1 MKLLLIT
8 STYPTPNAP
17 HQGVFNGQM
26 VAALSRLHAVRVIA
40 PIPWTSNPL
49 WKKNS
54 PSRKSMGN
62 TKNVIHPTFYYP
74 PSILRWTY
82 GFWYWLSI
90 RKSLLHLTADFRP
103 DAILGY
109 WAHPDSEAAVRA
121 ARLFK
126 VPAVV
131 MVGGS
136 DIRILAKTG
145 RRRKVIQ
152 SVLTQ
157 ANRVIAF
164 SADLARHV
172 VDLGVPSDRVDVVY
186 RGVDHNIFKSRDRS
200 EARKSLGI
208 DGESIVLVWVGRLV
222 DVKNPGMAIQAT
234 AKWKQLYGDRF
245 RLVMIGD
252 GVLKSGLERLA
263 DQLGTRQNIS
273 FLGSIPHAQIASWFQ
288 AANLTILTSHSEGV
302 PNVLLES
309 IACGTPFVATDVG
322 GVREI
327 ADPHSDHL
335 IAAGDEA
342 ALEAVVAAKLADT
355 NVYQRERS
363 TNDVHALASRIT
375 EILERT

>member
-8 STYPTPNAP
+8 STYPTPMAP
-17 HQGVFNGQM
+17 HQGVFNSQM
-26 VAALSRLHAVRVIA
+26 VSALNLLHEVRVIA
-40 PIPWTSNPL
+40 PIPWTSNPP
-49 WKKNS
+49 WKKKIR
-54 PSRKSMGN
+54 SRQSVHDK
-62 TKNVIHPTFYYP
+62 KNVSHPTFYYP
-74 PSILRWTY
+74 PSVFRWTY
-82 GFWYWLSI
+82 GSWYWHSI
-90 RKSLLHLTADFRP
+90 RRSLVQLTSDFRP

-109 WAHPDSEAAVRA
+109 WAHPDSDSAVRA

-131 MVGGS
+131 MVGGT

-152 SVLTQ
+152 SVLNR

-172 VDLGVPSDRVDVVY
+172 ADLGVPSDRVDVVY
-186 RGVDHNIFKSRDRS
+186 RGVDHSIFKPRDRS

-208 DGESIVLVWVGRLV
+208 DGDSIVLVWVGRLV
-222 DVKNPGMAIQAT
+222 DVKNPGMAIQAS
-234 AKWKQLYGDRF
+234 AKWKQLYGDRL
-245 RLVMIGD
+245 RLIMIGD
-252 GVLKSGLERLA
+252 GVLRAGLERLA
-263 DQLGTRQNIS
+263 DQLGTSQNCT
-273 FLGSIPHAQIASWFQ
+273 FLGSIPHAQIACWFQ

-327 ADPHSDHL
+327 ADPHLDRLVPADDH
-335 IAAGDEA
+335 E
-342 ALEAVVAAKLADT
+342 ALEAVVAARLADT
-355 NVYQRERS
+355 NVYERERS
-363 TNDVHALASRIT
+363 TSSVHALARRIT